1 MSTMQSQ
8 SAADLSCSVCNQ
20 ILHDNEDSIQCSGV
34 CDISV
39 HPKCSGLKKSE
50 QKILQEGSG
59 LLWFCDHCRIVGT
72 NVSSLLMSIKSA
84 LLNCQDQ
91 LIKQSLMI
99 ETQNAT
105 IASLKSEL
113 SLVKTT
119 LSSTR
124 SAEDAAITSLV
135 KTTKKTTIPS
145 FSSFFKQDK
154 PDTLTREVSGKP
166 ENARNHKYTRP
177 VLRNEDADEDNT
189 HTLLERDK
197 SPDAISPTHDV
208 KHINHDDPKWETVKS
223 RRRNAVNRNNQ
234 DTKNE
239 KPTVLYGTGKA
250 APKSSTILGA
260 LRRKWL
266 YVGRIIG
273 NEVSEND
280 VKDYLQNIDCHDE
293 IIIKKLTTKGHNSA
307 FSIGVPPK
315 IFNDVFNPDIWPDSV
330 CLREFNVRSF
340 LEKKRHIQ
348 NNM

>member
-1 MSTMQSQ
+1 
-8 SAADLSCSVCNQ
+8 
-20 ILHDNEDSIQCSGV
+20 
-34 CDISV
+34 
-39 HPKCSGLKKSE
+39 
-50 QKILQEGSG
+50 
-59 LLWFCDHCRIVGT
+59 
-72 NVSSLLMSIKSA
+72 MSIKSA

-91 LIKQSLMI
+91 LIKQSLII

-124 SAEDAAITSLV
+124 SAEDAAIPSLV
-135 KTTKKTTIPS
+135 ETTKKTTIPS

-260 LRRKWL
+260 LRRK
-266 YVGRIIG
+266 
-273 NEVSEND
+273 
-280 VKDYLQNIDCHDE
+280 
-293 IIIKKLTTKGHNSA
+293 
-307 FSIGVPPK
+307 
-315 IFNDVFNPDIWPDSV
+315 
-330 CLREFNVRSF
+330 
-340 LEKKRHIQ
+340 
-348 NNM
+348 

>member
-1 MSTMQSQ
+1 MQSQ

-166 ENARNHKYTRP
+166 ENVRNHKYTRP

>member
-1 MSTMQSQ
+1 
-8 SAADLSCSVCNQ
+8 
-20 ILHDNEDSIQCSGV
+20 
-34 CDISV
+34 
-39 HPKCSGLKKSE
+39 
-50 QKILQEGSG
+50 
-59 LLWFCDHCRIVGT
+59 
-72 NVSSLLMSIKSA
+72 MSIKSA

-135 KTTKKTTIPS
+135 KTTKKNTIPS

-154 PDTLTREVSGKP
+154 PDILTREVSGKP

-208 KHINHDDPKWETVKS
+208 KHIN
-223 RRRNAVNRNNQ
+223 RNAVNRNNQ
-234 DTKNE
+234 ETKNE

>member
-1 MSTMQSQ
+1 MN
-8 SAADLSCSVCNQ
+8 LFR
-20 ILHDNEDSIQCSGV
+20 ILTYH
-34 CDISV
+34 
-39 HPKCSGLKKSE
+39 
-50 QKILQEGSG
+50 
-59 LLWFCDHCRIVGT
+59 
-72 NVSSLLMSIKSA
+72 MSI
-84 LLNCQDQ
+84 D
-91 LIKQSLMI
+91 
-99 ETQNAT
+99 
-105 IASLKSEL
+105 
-113 SLVKTT
+113 VF
-119 LSSTR
+119 R
-124 SAEDAAITSLV
+124 FRYY
-135 KTTKKTTIPS
+135 
-145 FSSFFKQDK
+145 FSSVNILLFDIW
-154 PDTLTREVSGKP
+154 TSIS
-166 ENARNHKYTRP
+166 
-177 VLRNEDADEDNT
+177 LRIQRIIFAQFANT
-189 HTLLERDK
+189 FY
-197 SPDAISPTHDV
+197 
-208 KHINHDDPKWETVKS
+208 
-223 RRRNAVNRNNQ
+223 RRNAVNRNNQ